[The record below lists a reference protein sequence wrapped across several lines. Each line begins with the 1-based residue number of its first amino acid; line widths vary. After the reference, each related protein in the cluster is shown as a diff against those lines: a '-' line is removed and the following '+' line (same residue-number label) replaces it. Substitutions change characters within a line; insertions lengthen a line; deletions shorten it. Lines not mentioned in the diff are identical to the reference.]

1 MSYRAAIGD
10 DVTIIVK
17 ANTSGSEARK
27 ARLSVN
33 VRSVSY
39 IGASKLSIKKF
50 SNTIE
55 VKPGT

>member
-27 ARLSVN
+27 VRLSVN

-39 IGASKLSIKKF
+39 IGASKFSIKKF
-50 SNTIE
+50 SSTIE